1 MNRHDN
7 YRWKVRASVC
17 SKPSMVASDGS
28 CHRQSTWLQRHQGC
42 LHRTTDER
50 SRNRLPYREQAYRE
64 TESGAAIAKWTT
76 EVLAVGTRCGGEYV
90 VASWQTDIGQAV
102 NSTLLAHSHRNH
114 GCANADI
121 LTSKRASM
129 LAFER
134 GLMGQPDRRVPSP
147 QFAVVS
153 RRRISP

>member
-17 SKPSMVASDGS
+17 SKPSMVARDGS

-50 SRNRLPYREQAYRE
+50 SRKRLRIEQAYRE

>member
-1 MNRHDN
+1 MNA
-7 YRWKVRASVC
+7 VGIGFPV
-17 SKPSMVASDGS
+17 
-28 CHRQSTWLQRHQGC
+28 
-42 LHRTTDER
+42 
-50 SRNRLPYREQAYRE
+50 EQAYRE

-76 EVLAVGTRCGGEYV
+76 EVLAVGTRCGDEYV
-90 VASWQTDIGQAV
+90 VASLQTDIGQAA

>member
-17 SKPSMVASDGS
+17 SKPSMVARDGS
-28 CHRQSTWLQRHQGC
+28 CHRQSTWLQRHHDVFTALPMNAVGIGFPI
-42 LHRTTDER
+42 ER
-50 SRNRLPYREQAYRE
+50 AYRE

-114 GCANADI
+114 GCANAD
-121 LTSKRASM
+121 
-129 LAFER
+129 
-134 GLMGQPDRRVPSP
+134 
-147 QFAVVS
+147 
-153 RRRISP
+153 

>member
-1 MNRHDN
+1 MIQDVFTALPM
-7 YRWKVRASVC
+7 KVGIGF
-17 SKPSMVASDGS
+17 PI
-28 CHRQSTWLQRHQGC
+28 
-42 LHRTTDER
+42 
-50 SRNRLPYREQAYRE
+50 EQAYRE

-102 NSTLLAHSHRNH
+102 NSTLLAHRHRNH
-114 GCANADI
+114 GCANADV

>member
-17 SKPSMVASDGS
+17 SKPSVVARDGS

-50 SRNRLPYREQAYRE
+50 SRKRLPIEQAYRE

-76 EVLAVGTRCGGEYV
+76 EVLAVGTRCGGECV
-90 VASWQTDIGQAV
+90 VASWQT
-102 NSTLLAHSHRNH
+102 
-114 GCANADI
+114 DI